1 MEFNGDK
8 FECIKFR
15 VKRNIHEKLEEDHK
29 YVKEKGKE
37 IEEKDHLKDLGVQL
51 SNDLTFS
58 KHIAKT
64 ISTCRKTLEWIM
76 RIFKT
81 RSAYTMKTLW
91 N

>member
-15 VKRNIHEKLEEDHK
+15 AKINTQEELEEDHK
-29 YVKEKGKE
+29 YVNEEGKE

-58 KHIAKT
+58 KHIDKT
-64 ISTCRKTLEWIM
+64 VSTCRKTLG
-76 RIFKT
+76 
-81 RSAYTMKTLW
+81 
-91 N
+91 